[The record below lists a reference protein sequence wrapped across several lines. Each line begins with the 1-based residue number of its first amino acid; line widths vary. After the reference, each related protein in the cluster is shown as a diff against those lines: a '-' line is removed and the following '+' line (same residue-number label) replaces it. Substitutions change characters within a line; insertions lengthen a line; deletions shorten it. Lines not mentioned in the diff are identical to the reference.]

1 MFKRLTALIIILTA
15 FTAQS
20 IFAQQSYTLKTGISV
35 IDRVPN
41 MLYGTWRV
49 SSTRLSTNSQATFK
63 PSTVDLWNLSR
74 EGNVLTLE
82 NPFSGAK
89 ASVEINEVNDRL
101 IKFKKIGDFDGKKL
115 TDIVEL
121 NLGKDSFEGVNT
133 LLLETISD
141 VDKTVIKSERAT
153 YKLIGEKIAGSSV
166 K

>member
-15 FTAQS
+15 FTAQ
-20 IFAQQSYTLKTGISV
+20 IAVADRSYTLKTGISV
-35 IDRVPN
+35 IDRVPD

-49 SSTRLSTNSQATFK
+49 SSTRVLTNSQETFK
-63 PSTVDLWNLSR
+63 PSTIDLWNLSR

-89 ASVEINEVNDRL
+89 ASIEINEVNDKL

-141 VDKTVIKSERAT
+141 IDKSVIKSERAT
-153 YKLIGEKIAGSSV
+153 YKLVGEKIAGSSV

>member
-1 MFKRLTALIIILTA
+1 MLKRLIALMIILTA

-20 IFAQQSYTLKTGISV
+20 IFAQEPYTLKAGISV
-35 IDRVPN
+35 IDRVPD

-49 SSTRLSTNSQATFK
+49 TSTRIMTNSQSAFK
-63 PSTVDLWNLSR
+63 PSAVDLWNLSR
-74 EGNVLTLE
+74 EGDVLTLE

-89 ASVEINEVNDRL
+89 ASVEINEVNNKL

-121 NLGKDSFEGVNT
+121 NLGKNSFEGINT

-141 VDKTVIKSERAT
+141 IDKTVIESQKAT
-153 YKLIGEKIAGSSV
+153 YKLVGEKIAGSSV